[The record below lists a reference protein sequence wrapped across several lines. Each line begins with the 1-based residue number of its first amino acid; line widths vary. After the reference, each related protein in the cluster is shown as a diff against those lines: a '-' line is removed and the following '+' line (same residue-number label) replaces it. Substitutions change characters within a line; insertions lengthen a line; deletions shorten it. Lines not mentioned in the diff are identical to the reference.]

1 VLQVL
6 LFRETSD
13 SKLELTPGIFDSV
26 ADAYAISDYA
36 VDDELYM
43 VHLSGANET
52 IWEESGEHD
61 DEEEPAAEEE

>member
-1 VLQVL
+1 
-6 LFRETSD
+6 
-13 SKLELTPGIFDSV
+13 LTPGIFDSV